1 MFFISKSKLK
11 RRKVNKGM
19 QNIADYEAFIDSRR
33 LSTTHS
39 VSFAL
44 YQRLEYNWLFYL
56 AK

>member
-1 MFFISKSKLK
+1 
-11 RRKVNKGM
+11 M

-56 AK
+56 AKWPKLLEDLRLR